1 MRSFELLKLCLYFQR
16 EGHKLKELRT
26 QIQFLYG
33 RERNAR
39 EELEEFKKY
48 KDSSKYSFETK
59 IQDLQKDRMKM
70 QDEFQRVNLT
80 IYMYVV

>member
-16 EGHKLKELRT
+16 EGHKLKELKT

-59 IQDLQKDRMKM
+59 IQDLRKDRMKM